1 MKKMINRLALVGFL
15 SLFMM
20 VDTVSASS
28 EVPYKTAKNY
38 FVRNDYPDKEIHVL
52 KITSQQKFS
61 DIFGMAPLM
70 SKDGKPTDIDFAKK
84 YVIALINNSSNNVSG
99 LDIKS
104 LTKNGGELSLIYS
117 IEECEPRSFTSRYF
131 TLLIVDKKYDG
142 KIYAN
147 RIGAGNQPLTGA
159 DMDEHGCKPST
170 GYTWSIIKNKCIR
183 VFEEGGKVLNGKIG
197 NVGLIFSSN
206 KKEAELIG
214 FRHGSYSQNVVLKN
228 VTKIKVWKSGNISL
242 SLEKGVYVLRDK
254 KTELARGN

>member
-1 MKKMINRLALVGFL
+1 MMKKMINRLALVGFL

-131 TLLIVDKKYDG
+131 TLLIVDKNTTEKYMP
-142 KIYAN
+142 I
-147 RIGAGNQPLTGA
+147 
-159 DMDEHGCKPST
+159 
-170 GYTWSIIKNKCIR
+170 
-183 VFEEGGKVLNGKIG
+183 VL
-197 NVGLIFSSN
+197 V
-206 KKEAELIG
+206 
-214 FRHGSYSQNVVLKN
+214 Q
-228 VTKIKVWKSGNISL
+228 VTSRLLVPIWTSMAVNHL
-242 SLEKGVYVLRDK
+242 QDTLGVS
-254 KTELARGN
+254 